1 MENEKLFLRARDVAH
16 ILDCSPDDLY
26 DVISKGEM
34 PAVKQG
40 RFWLFRYEDVIAYK
54 EREAKDAEA

>member
-1 MENEKLFLRARDVAH
+1 MQNDKVFLRAKDVAH

-26 DVISKGEM
+26 DVISRGEM

-40 RFWLFRYEDVIAYK
+40 RFWLFRYEDVMAYK
-54 EREAKDAEA
+54 AKENQDS